1 MPEARLANLRLAY
14 DVHAGGPKAP
24 VLMVMGFGLPGRVW
38 RFVIPELTGERRVIT
53 FDNRGAGR
61 SEAPPGGYRMAMM
74 ADDAVQ
80 LLDHLGLDKVH
91 LVGVSMG
98 GMICQELALAHRDRL
113 WSLSLLATHPGGAL
127 NRLPRAAG
135 AWHFLTASFA
145 RGSSQRLRHVAR
157 LLFPKPFREQVGD
170 AWLMERLREDFADP
184 PPRSSR
190 RSQLAAVARHDT
202 RARLPRLA
210 GLPTLIVKPEADL
223 LVRPHNS
230 ELLHE
235 LIPGSTI
242 VRFADAGHGLI
253 RQKGA
258 ELGVALRAHFAA
270 AEG

>member
-1 MPEARLANLRLAY
+1 MPDARLANVRLAY
-14 DVHAGGPKAP
+14 DVHEGGPGAP
-24 VLMVMGFGLPGRVW
+24 VLMVMGFALPGRVW
-38 RFVIPELTGERRVIT
+38 RFVIPELTAERRVIT

-61 SEAPPGGYRMAMM
+61 SEAPPGGYRIATMAE
-74 ADDAVQ
+74 DAVQ

-98 GMICQELALAHRDRL
+98 GMIAQELALAHRDRL
-113 WSLSLLATHPGGAL
+113 LSLSLFATHPGGAL

-135 AWHFLTASFA
+135 AWHFLTASLA
-145 RGSSQRLRHVAR
+145 RAPQQRLRHAAR
-157 LLFPKPFREQVGD
+157 LLFPKSFRQQVGD
-170 AWLMERLREDFADP
+170 DWLIERLREDFADP
-184 PPRSSR
+184 PPRAAR

-230 ELLHE
+230 DLLHE
-235 LIPGSTI
+235 LIPGSTL
-242 VRFADAGHGLI
+242 VRFSDAGHGLI
-253 RQKGA
+253 RQKHT
-258 ELGVALRAHFAA
+258 ELGAALRSHFSA

>member
-1 MPEARLANLRLAY
+1 MTPYVNTQSDVPGDVERDARLA
-14 DVHAGGPKAP
+14 D
-24 VLMVMGFGLPGRVW
+24 GRV
-38 RFVIPELTGERRVIT
+38 GERKM
-53 FDNRGAGR
+53 
-61 SEAPPGGYRMAMM
+61 P
-74 ADDAVQ
+74 
-80 LLDHLGLDKVH
+80 
-91 LVGVSMG
+91 
-98 GMICQELALAHRDRL
+98 
-113 WSLSLLATHPGGAL
+113 
-127 NRLPRAAG
+127 
-135 AWHFLTASFA
+135 
-145 RGSSQRLRHVAR
+145 
-157 LLFPKPFREQVGD
+157 
-170 AWLMERLREDFADP
+170 
-184 PPRSSR
+184 
-190 RSQLAAVARHDT
+190 